1 MKYIK
6 TFENYSINEEEFLTK
21 LRTVAAAAGFGK
33 INQKSIDTVDELC
46 TEFLTRTFTDAEV
59 YNSGNKETKIL
70 LEKINLVQILKDRY
84 NKNQGIKISELQNAD
99 IKLGSDAKTLLAE
112 GESIGKH
119 DYTNN
124 LIYVGEEVKTAKGQK
139 LPDMQAEDVKKAFT
153 SLVSDVYI
161 AVTESKNNPFANA
174 RVYFDAKKNT
184 WSGGAL
190 PSRVY

>member
-21 LRTVAAAAGFGK
+21 LKAGFGK

-46 TEFLTRTFTDAEV
+46 TEFLTKTFTDAKD
-59 YNSGNKETKIL
+59 YNSGNKETKAL

-112 GESIGKH
+112 GESIGKY

-124 LIYVGEEVKTAKGQK
+124 IVYVGEEVKTAKGQK
-139 LPDMQAEDVKKAFT
+139 LPDMQVEDVKKAFS

-174 RVYFDAKKNT
+174 RVYFDAKNNT
-184 WSGGAL
+184 WSGGVL

>member
-6 TFENYSINEEEFLTK
+6 TFENYSINEEEFLTALK
-21 LRTVAAAAGFGK
+21 AGFGK
-33 INQKSIDTVDELC
+33 INQKSIDTLDQVS
-46 TEFLTRTFTDAEV
+46 TESLSTFTDAEV
-59 YNSGNKETKIL
+59 YNSGNKETKML
-70 LEKINLVQILKDRY
+70 LQKINLMQILKDRY

-112 GESIGKH
+112 GESIGKY

-124 LIYVGEEVKTAKGQK
+124 IVYVGEEVKTAKGQK
-139 LPDMQAEDVKKAFT
+139 LPDMQAEDVKKAFS

-174 RVYFDAKKNT
+174 RVYFDAKNNT

-190 PSRVY
+190 PSRVF

>member
-21 LRTVAAAAGFGK
+21 LKAGFGK

-46 TEFLTRTFTDAEV
+46 TEFLKTSTDAED
-59 YNSGNKETKIL
+59 YNSGNKETKAR

-99 IKLGSDAKTLLAE
+99 IKLGSDAKKLLAE

-124 LIYVGEEVKTAKGQK
+124 IIYVGEEVKTAKGQK
-139 LPDMQAEDVKKAFT
+139 LPDMQAEDVKKAFS

-161 AVTESKNNPFANA
+161 AVTESKRNPFGNA
-174 RVYFDAKKNT
+174 HVYFDAKKNT

>member
-1 MKYIK
+1 MKYIR
-6 TFENYSINEEEFLTK
+6 TFENYSINEEELFTK
-21 LRTVAAAAGFGK
+21 LKAGFGK
-33 INQKSIDTVDELC
+33 IDQKSIDTVDELC
-46 TEFLTRTFTDAEV
+46 TKNLSETFTDVEV
-59 YNSGNKETKIL
+59 YKSGNKDTKDR
-70 LEKINLVQILKDRY
+70 LERINLVQILKDRY

-99 IKLGSDAKTLLAE
+99 IKLGTDAKTLLTK

-124 LIYVGEEVKTAKGQK
+124 MAYIDEKTQSAKGQK
-139 LPDMQAEDVKKAFT
+139 LPDMQAEDVKKVF
-153 SLVSDVYI
+153 SNLVSNVYI

-174 RVYFDAKKNT
+174 LVYFDAEKNT

>member
-21 LRTVAAAAGFGK
+21 LKAGFGK

-46 TEFLTRTFTDAEV
+46 TELLTETFTDAKV
-59 YNSGNKETKIL
+59 YNSGNKDTKNL

-84 NKNQGIKISELQNAD
+84 NKNQGIKISELQNSD

-124 LIYVGEEVKTAKGQK
+124 LVYVGETVQPAKGQK
-139 LPDMQAEDVKKAFT
+139 LPDMQAEDVKKAFS

-174 RVYFDAKKNT
+174 HVYFDAKNNT